1 MSSSEPGKGKRLFK
15 NILSVVLVIFLLIS
29 IIPYLIPLKSSNTDL
44 YDLAFDNS
52 IFSEIGQVKLHYRSW
67 VPGEAGRGNILLVHG
82 FGGSTFSWRYT
93 APYLAEKGFYVVA
106 ADLPGFGL
114 SERVPGYNHTA
125 ENRAT
130 HIWTLMD
137 ELAPGQNWHL
147 VGHSMGGA
155 TVAEMALQRP
165 AQTKSLTL
173 AAGAVIERGL
183 TQPNILLRYPPAA
196 RWARVLS
203 TNYFISESRV
213 AQLLVSA
220 YGRTPSS
227 EEVSGYYLPLT
238 VQGTDRVLIDLLQT
252 GITTPGQKLAELTV
266 PVLCLWGEADAWVP
280 LEQGETAAAII
291 PGAELVV
298 IPGEGHCPM
307 ETAPEQFNRELFE
320 FIRAE
325 D

>member
-1 MSSSEPGKGKRLFK
+1 MSSSEPGKSKRLLK

-29 IIPYLIPLKSSNTDL
+29 IIPYLIPLKSSNTDS

-52 IFSEIGQVKLHYRSW
+52 IFSEISEAKLHYRSW
-67 VPGEAGRGNILLVHG
+67 MPEDTIKGNILMVHG
-82 FGGSTFSWRYT
+82 FGGSTFSWRFT

-106 ADLPGFGL
+106 TDLPGFGL
-114 SERVPGYNHTA
+114 SERVPDYNHTA
-125 ENRAT
+125 ANRAT
-130 HIWTLMD
+130 HMWALID

-155 TVAEMALQRP
+155 TAAEMALQRP
-165 AQTKSLTL
+165 AQTESLIL
-173 AAGAVIERGL
+173 AAGAVIDTGVTR
-183 TQPNILLRYPPAA
+183 PSFFLRYPPAA

-203 TNYFISESRV
+203 TNYFINESRV
-213 AQLLVSA
+213 TQLLESA

-238 VQGTDRVLIDLLQT
+238 LQGTDRVLVDLLQT
-252 GITTPGQKLAELTV
+252 GITNPGQKLAELTV

-280 LEQGETAAAII
+280 LEQGKTAAATI

-307 ETAPEQFNRELFE
+307 ETAPEQFNRELYE
-320 FIRAE
+320 FIRAV

>member
-1 MSSSEPGKGKRLFK
+1 MSSGVPGKGKRHFK
-15 NILSVVLVIFLLIS
+15 NILSVVFVIFLLIS
-29 IIPYLIPLKSSNTDL
+29 IVPYLIPLKASNTDIS
-44 YDLAFDNS
+44 DLAYENS
-52 IFSEIGQVKLHYRSW
+52 SFSEIGQAELHYRSW
-67 VPGEAGRGNILLVHG
+67 MPGDASKGNVLLVHG
-82 FGGSTFSWRYT
+82 FGASTFSWRYT
-93 APYLAEKGFYVVA
+93 APYLAEKGYYVVA

-125 ENRAT
+125 ENRAEYM
-130 HIWTLMD
+130 WKLLD
-137 ELAPGQNWHL
+137 ELAMGQSWHL

-165 AQTKSLTL
+165 AQTDSLTL
-173 AAGAVIERGL
+173 AAGAVIDMGVTR
-183 TQPNILLRYPPAA
+183 PNFLLRYPPAA
-196 RWARVLS
+196 RWVRVLS
-203 TNYFISESRV
+203 SNYFLTESRV

-227 EEVSGYYLPLT
+227 EEVRGYYLPLT
-238 VQGTDRVLIDLLQT
+238 VEGTDRVLIDLLQT
-252 GITTPGQKLAELTV
+252 GITTPGQKLAELAM

-307 ETAPEQFNRELFE
+307 ETAPESFNRELYE
-320 FIRAE
+320 FIRAV